1 MIVDCNP
8 EFGIEMALALPYAY
22 WLHEQG
28 ELEKVITSKG
38 MKPFYYFCD
47 DVEEKYDFRTI
58 DNNVANVSSL
68 PNSWIY
74 GSHKNAELYKDEWE
88 HWESFRDVEVG
99 CGILDYE
106 KWKMPN
112 YTNHYKND
120 KLKFDKPFIVVANR
134 YNWEHGKPPIGY
146 FNLPCLQKLFD
157 YLTNAGYVVVY
168 KRPKNTEFVIDQ
180 NEMTTR
186 ASQIELTAEVEGG
199 GTISDYELTKYYD
212 GVVLFD
218 DLLSDNKEYTYN
230 EFQLNLFVNA
240 EGFVGISGGSTLLLN
255 LFQKPTITYLYNS
268 SDLRPKFW
276 ENENGIKNIKNY
288 YYMMNPNVIPFIDK
302 ECEKMKNNDNDEF
315 LNLVKETFNETN

>member
-8 EFGIEMALALPYAY
+8 EFGIEMVLALPYAY

-28 ELEKVITSKG
+28 KLEKVITSKG

-47 DVEEKYDFRTI
+47 DVEERYDFRTI
-58 DNNVANVSSL
+58 DNEAAKLSSL

-74 GSHKNAELYKDEWE
+74 GSHKNAELYKDEWK
-88 HWESFRDVEVG
+88 HWESFRDVKVG

-112 YTNHYKND
+112 YKN
-120 KLKFDKPFIVVANR
+120 KYQNENFKFDKPFVVVANR
-134 YNWEHGKPPIGY
+134 YNFEHGKPPVGH
-146 FNLPCLQKLFD
+146 FSLPCLQEMFNH
-157 YLTNAGYVVVY
+157 LTKSGYVVIY
-168 KRPKNTEFVIDQ
+168 KRPNNTEFVLDQ
-180 NEMTTR
+180 NEIRTR
-186 ASQIELTAEVEGG
+186 MSQFELRANIDSGG
-199 GTISDYELTKYYD
+199 SISDYDLTRYYD
-212 GVVLFD
+212 DVILFD
-218 DLLSDNKEYTYN
+218 DILSDNQEYTYN
-230 EFQLNLFVNA
+230 ELQLNLFVNA
-240 EGFVGISGGSTLLLN
+240 EGFIGISGGSTLLLN

-288 YYMMNPNVIPFIDK
+288 YYMMNPNIIPFMDK
-302 ECEKMKNNDNDEF
+302 DCEKMNNNNNEEF

>member
-28 ELEKVITSKG
+28 KLEKVITSKG

-47 DVEEKYDFRTI
+47 DVEERYDFRTI
-58 DNNVANVSSL
+58 DNEVAKLSSL
-68 PNSWIY
+68 PNAWIY

-88 HWESFRDVEVG
+88 HWKSFRDVKVG

-106 KWKMPN
+106 KWKIPN
-112 YTNHYKND
+112 YNNHYKND
-120 KLKFDKPFIVVANR
+120 KFKFDKPFVVVANR

-146 FNLPCLQKLFD
+146 FSLPCLQKIFN
-157 YLTNAGYVVVY
+157 YLTSVGYTVIY
-168 KRPKNTEFVIDQ
+168 KRPKNTEFTLDQ
-180 NEMTTR
+180 NEMTTMMN
-186 ASQIELTAEVEGG
+186 QIELRANIDSGG
-199 GTISDYELTKYYD
+199 SISDYDLTRYYD
-212 GVVLFD
+212 DVILFD
-218 DLLSDNKEYTYN
+218 DILSDNQEYTYN
-230 EFQLNLFVNA
+230 ELQLNLFTNA
-240 EGFVGISGGSTLLLN
+240 EGFIGISGGSTLLLN

-288 YYMMNPNVIPFIDK
+288 YYMMNPNIIPFIDRD
-302 ECEKMKNNDNDEF
+302 CEKMKNNDNEEF
-315 LNLVKETFNETN
+315 LNKIKEIFSENN